1 MTHDLPVIS
10 LKRQDARDAAEA
22 VIKFH
27 EAYEEVCRIYAE
39 HLVDLL
45 EERVARI
52 DSEKIEGVLKDIH
65 DHDLWRLSHYA
76 DLALEVRKDLAK

>member
-1 MTHDLPVIS
+1 MTRHLPVVS
-10 LKRQDARDAAEA
+10 LKRQDALDAAEA
-22 VIKFH
+22 VIKLH
-27 EAYEEVCRIYAE
+27 EAYGEVCRIYAE

-52 DSEKIEGVLKDIH
+52 DSEKIEGVLKNIH
-65 DHDLWRLSHYA
+65 DHDLWRLSRHA